1 MQRYLPTATCTANNA
16 LTEAK
21 RGRERVPNLP
31 AVSLTGCWD
40 LTMSILVKYLYR
52 PDWLYQS
59 LAYTA
64 WYTASLWFTQ
74 NEASVL

>member
-1 MQRYLPTATCTANNA
+1 VCVA

-21 RGRERVPNLP
+21 RGRERIPNLP
-31 AVSLTGCWD
+31 AVILTGRWA

-59 LAYTA
+59 LSYAA
-64 WYTASLWFTQ
+64 LNTASL
-74 NEASVL
+74 